1 MKFTLNSIALFLVIL
16 LSSNSFA
23 REKVSISCTHIE
35 LCRLYASVIKEQN
48 TQNEVAFEHV
58 VQISGDPHDFDPL
71 SSDIKNLIS
80 TEHLIVGPRELNP
93 WVTKIIEQRNK
104 NKKRTIELNLNAESK
119 KLYNT
124 TNTEA
129 LSHFWLYPKV
139 ICQFKESLQAEL
151 IAHKEIQG
159 SKTKNTQEDCLILA
173 LKKELELKSALDKL
187 KFPLVLTHDALMP
200 LFLSL
205 KPDLKITAIKG
216 SGHHHEPSAKDVKN
230 LYAFL
235 QAPKVTWIIEKS
247 INIPKN
253 ILSKVRPTDRSLEID
268 SNQNKEKQFDII
280 NELIAKLKAINE

>member
-23 REKVSISCTHIE
+23 REKVSISCTHLE

-48 TQNEVAFEHV
+48 PQNEITFAHV
-58 VQISGDPHDFDPL
+58 VQMTGDPHDFDPL
-71 SSDIKNLIS
+71 ASDIKNLIS
-80 TEHLIVGPRELNP
+80 TENLIVGPKELNP
-93 WVTKIIEQRNK
+93 WATKIVEQRNK
-104 NKKRTIELNLNAESK
+104 NKKRTIELNLNADSK
-119 KLYNT
+119 KFYNT
-124 TNTEA
+124 TNLDA

-139 ICQFKESLQAEL
+139 ICQFREILQAEL
-151 IAHKEIQG
+151 IAQKEIQG
-159 SKTKNTQEDCLILA
+159 AKTKSSQEDCLTLA

-187 KFPLVLTHDALMP
+187 KSPLVLTHDALMP

-205 KPDLKITAIKG
+205 KPDLKVTAIKG
-216 SGHHHEPSAKDVKN
+216 SGHHHEASAQDVKN
-230 LYAFL
+230 LYESL
-235 QAPKVTWIIEKS
+235 KAPRVTWIIEKS

-253 ILSKVRPTDRSLEID
+253 ILSKMRPTDRSLEID